1 MKPGWQVNAIPV
13 RVSNIADEPTWGDL
27 DVLALDEVRLA
38 VHLMASTV
46 VSDGKVKRGAETDA
60 VRLALRRLKVS
71 FYFIPDGDKFEQ
83 EKWLSRIRLRQ
94 ATKFVELTGVSRTAQ
109 IFKTKERLALRPHG
123 CNQKQCADWFKVI
136 QQQQEKEGHGKDP
149 DLDLSKHAIDAHLAL
164 YPRVSCVFELLLE
177 FDEGGNKH
185 VLSTVKGLQRLAGV
199 TCTDSGGSDA
209 LMIFVTKLLLVSFAR
224 GTMLRSIKGKEFE
237 ATLHWALLV
246 RRVAMYFRNKI
257 REVNLPTCM
266 EQLSEDPF
274 AAHLTWPK
282 GNLLRER
289 ITSDS
294 TQVALADGDLLDEEA
309 VSLWRALFDQRPDV
323 MQIVNPEI
331 TKNPVIPAE
340 AFLEKVS
347 LDRDSFQLEKFRK
360 AIRDH
365 LAPPPVTQPP
375 LPPPSEPPV
384 TPQATEV
391 DAVVA
396 PEVSAPPPP
405 NSTYF
410 KRIVLGGTL
419 EEMVNGMS
427 TAEFQTV
434 MGKIEDQEQ
443 RYVSYEVRPAPE
455 DVARF
460 ISAHHRLQGLR
471 TRGDTTEKPKLLFQI
486 DGKNCVRHYGDREK
500 INNPYK
506 ANLPRNVPDIE
517 AAVSALHG
525 PVDLSYED
533 RQRVSVVADF
543 GCNWVTQIFDAR
555 RNPHITVNKTLLR
568 KYVWSK
574 GKGCG
579 VMDLKLCHHNLEFVL
594 LGKKAKRTGRGV

>member
-1 MKPGWQVNAIPV
+1 MVTCPPPPHPTITWAQNNIWPLSRTLYDTFPNEAVSIGGVLPFDIDAFKENMTTDEIYTCTVTVKAFKEDKFSFGTLPTQDAVVSTYKTLLEDLKPGWQVNAIPV
-13 RVSNIADEPTWGDL
+13 RVSNIAEEPTWGDL

-38 VHLMASTV
+38 VDLMASTV

-94 ATKFVELTGVSRTAQ
+94 ATNFVELTGVSRTAQ

-136 QQQQEKEGHGKDP
+136 QQQQDREGHGKDP

-224 GTMLRSIKGKEFE
+224 GTMPRSIKGKEFE

-289 ITSDS
+289 IPADS
-294 TQVALADGDLLDEEA
+294 THVALADGDLLDEEA

-323 MQIVNPEI
+323 MQIVTPEI
-331 TKNPVIPAE
+331 TK
-340 AFLEKVS
+340 K
-347 LDRDSFQLEKFRK
+347 
-360 AIRDH
+360 
-365 LAPPPVTQPP
+365 
-375 LPPPSEPPV
+375 
-384 TPQATEV
+384 
-391 DAVVA
+391 
-396 PEVSAPPPP
+396 
-405 NSTYF
+405 
-410 KRIVLGGTL
+410 
-419 EEMVNGMS
+419 
-427 TAEFQTV
+427 
-434 MGKIEDQEQ
+434 
-443 RYVSYEVRPAPE
+443 
-455 DVARF
+455 
-460 ISAHHRLQGLR
+460 
-471 TRGDTTEKPKLLFQI
+471 TR
-486 DGKNCVRHYGDREK
+486 
-500 INNPYK
+500 
-506 ANLPRNVPDIE
+506 
-517 AAVSALHG
+517 
-525 PVDLSYED
+525 
-533 RQRVSVVADF
+533 
-543 GCNWVTQIFDAR
+543 
-555 RNPHITVNKTLLR
+555 
-568 KYVWSK
+568 
-574 GKGCG
+574 
-579 VMDLKLCHHNLEFVL
+579 
-594 LGKKAKRTGRGV
+594 